1 MKATRSLDN
10 PKVAFVFSGQG
21 AQWNSMGKE
30 LCQYEVFQE
39 CLSRADQYLSSIGA
53 DWSVLEELFSRDENR
68 SRINESEYSQ
78 PLCTILQVALVD
90 LITDWGVKP
99 DSVVGHSSGEIA
111 AAYAAGAIT
120 QQDAWRIA
128 YHRGRLCS
136 SMRSQE
142 PSLKGGM
149 VAVGLSPEEA
159 EVHLAKLT
167 SGTAVVACINGPKQ
181 ITISGDVE
189 ALDQLEGEL
198 THASVAFK
206 RLQVDQAYHS
216 PQMKRIEGDYLDSI
230 KDLTNQQRVAGKVKF
245 FSTVRGTELRDLK
258 ILSSPAYWV
267 QNLTSPVQFSY
278 AIDALLQSPSSTR
291 PSTFLEIGPH
301 PVLQTYLNQA
311 SALLNSQDPP
321 LHASLLRRHTPAK
334 TTALA
339 AAAALWSRG
348 IAVDLPKI
356 SQTTTTGARLL
367 ADLPPYPWNHAR
379 TYWHESRASR
389 AYRFRAHPRLDLL
402 GAPTPDSSAVDRR
415 WRNIV
420 RAAELPW
427 ARDHRVQGS
436 VLYPAAGMVAMVIEA
451 GRQVAGDQGRA
462 ADVVGY
468 EISGVRIERA
478 MVVPEGRGAGGLET
492 VARLV
497 PADGEDSWAFTI
509 ASRSG
514 DEAWRVNC
522 SGALAVRFREGD
534 VRALAEWPALSERYR
549 RADEAVAAA
558 DALAPSHLYEKCE
571 KAGLQYGRTFRNIT
585 HIRASGN
592 VATASVCVPDTAA
605 VMPERFEFPHLI
617 HPAALDALFQ
627 TVVLSAEDA
636 MVPTSIGYLFVAA
649 DLPSGAGAEFRG
661 FCQTERSGLRSTRGD
676 IVMTDAERSG
686 PKIVLQDVGFTSLEA
701 AGAGDGA
708 AQDVAKMRAKIC
720 SEYLW
725 KQDVDLLTRGQLQ
738 NVLQDLTTSDEQLV
752 AWIDLF
758 GHSNPE
764 SSILEI
770 SNGGTEITKKVLE
783 RLGDPKEATPR
794 FTRFTWTSSD
804 LDCFDRAKEEL
815 KPWEP
820 YVSFDK
826 LDVESELMEQGF
838 KSGMFDLVLVEQGLL
853 RGDDQ
858 EKLRKL
864 LRVGGKTVIYE
875 NPRVVARDG
884 KDDAATDAECTDSGA
899 NLEKKRKV
907 VVNGN
912 GHGFD
917 NKRLKGELAPVLGI
931 FRSARSENSG
941 LALHTLDLSTESEDR
956 IEDTAGVIHRTFT
969 AIFGSRTKTEEYEL
983 AERDGVIHV
992 PRIVELK
999 TMNAALLQKCGRA
1012 PPVPA
1017 RLGSGAS
1024 LELVVG
1030 QPGNLESLHF
1040 VQTEALAALLP
1051 EEVEV
1056 EVKANDVA
1064 FQDAVTAMG
1073 QSSCET
1079 LGFGFA
1085 GVVKS
1090 VGDSVGT
1097 VKPGDRVAG
1106 LCPGSFKTVVRIGQH
1121 LVQQIPDAVSF
1132 AAAASLPV
1140 DFATAQYALGTVARL
1155 ADGES
1160 ILIHDT
1166 TSGLGLAVLQLA
1178 RQTGIEIFAAVG
1190 SAAERKLLEETY
1202 GISGD
1207 HIFDKQLARLTAEL
1221 KRVTKN
1227 RGVDVVISSADSN
1240 EQAQLLSCVADFG
1253 RFVHVERAR
1262 RVQNTP
1268 VLLDF
1273 ASRSI
1278 TFSSVNLERLYARNP
1293 SVCAKALNDGLAL
1306 LRAGT
1311 LVPPLLTSFS
1321 FSELEPAFSAAF
1333 KDSSGSRNPSKTV
1346 LIANE
1351 DDVVPVLPQDEHV
1364 LKMNPEACYIIVGGF
1379 GGVGKSIA
1387 GYLVKNGARYLAII
1401 SRSGAAS
1408 PEDRSFME
1416 ELKCKGANVRA
1427 YASDISQMDSLKTT
1441 LDRIE
1446 VEMPPIKGIINSA
1459 MALKDILFESM
1470 THDDYQHTTAPKIQG
1485 SWNLHALLPASLD
1498 FFIMLSSVAGV
1509 AGTRGQAA
1517 YNSGNAFQVALCQ
1530 HRRARGLAAVAL
1542 DLTIT
1547 VGVGY
1552 VADKDELMQTLKNL
1566 GVLTIS
1572 EAELHALVAAAVAG
1586 PAPPEV
1592 MVGISTGGLLQYNR
1606 IDEPMWS
1613 HDNRFAYIRALD
1625 VVPAPDAGA
1634 ALLAAAPSL
1643 RVALP
1648 AVADLAEAAELVA
1661 EALVAKLAAALGMEV
1676 GDLDRGK
1683 PVSAYGVDSLVAVE
1697 VRNWV
1702 WREMRASVSVFELL
1716 SETPVGELAGEI
1728 AGRSGLVPEELREKG
1743 E

>member
-1 MKATRSLDN
+1 MTAEEAVSTDPQQRLLLEVAYESIENAGIPISQIAGTNTSCYVGAFMKDYQHISSHDPDDLPGYASTGHSSALLANRISWFFDLRGSSVTIDTGCSGSTVAFHMACESLRTGEAEIAIAGGVGAILSPDPMFSMVAFNFLSPDGRCHSFDARANGYARGEGFAALVLKPLAAALRAGDAVRAVVRGSAVNQDGRTPGITLPSSAAQRALIATAYRRARLDTAQTAFCEAHGTGTVAGDGAELRALAAGLVEVYREYLDEKSEIPDMDGGELLRDLSYTLINRRSVFSWRTAAVASSMDELRERLRTGSMKATRSLDN
-10 PKVAFVFSGQG
+10 PKVAFVFSGQ
-21 AQWNSMGKE
+21 
-30 LCQYEVFQE
+30 
-39 CLSRADQYLSSIGA
+39 
-53 DWSVLEELFSRDENR
+53 
-68 SRINESEYSQ
+68 
-78 PLCTILQVALVD
+78 
-90 LITDWGVKP
+90 
-99 DSVVGHSSGEIA
+99 
-111 AAYAAGAIT
+111 
-120 QQDAWRIA
+120 
-128 YHRGRLCS
+128 
-136 SMRSQE
+136 
-142 PSLKGGM
+142 
-149 VAVGLSPEEA
+149 
-159 EVHLAKLT
+159 
-167 SGTAVVACINGPKQ
+167 
-181 ITISGDVE
+181 
-189 ALDQLEGEL
+189 
-198 THASVAFK
+198 VAFK

-278 AIDALLQSPSSTR
+278 AIDALLLSPSSTR

-321 LHASLLRRHTPAK
+321 LHASLLHRHTPAK

-356 SQTTTTGARLL
+356 SQTTTTTGARLL

-497 PADGEDSWAFTI
+497 PADGGEEGGWAFTI

-522 SGALAVRFREGD
+522 SGALVVRFREGD
-534 VRALAEWPALSERYR
+534 VRALAEWPALRERYR

-605 VMPERFEFPHLI
+605 VMLERFEFPHLV

-725 KQDVDLLTRGQLQ
+725 KPDVDLLTRGQLQ

-783 RLGDPKEATPR
+783 KLGDPKEATPR

-804 LDCFDRAKEEL
+804 LGCFDGAKEEL
-815 KPWEP
+815 KRWEP
-820 YVSFDK
+820 YVSFEK

-838 KSGMFDLVLVEQGLL
+838 KSGMFDLILIERDLL

-858 EKLRKL
+858 EKLRQL
-864 LRVGGKTVIYE
+864 LRVGGKAVIYE
-875 NPRVVARDG
+875 NLRGVARDG
-884 KDDAATDAECTDSGA
+884 KDDAATDADCVASGA
-899 NLEKKRKV
+899 NLGEKRKV

-1073 QSSCET
+1073 QSS
-1079 LGFGFA
+1079 
-1085 GVVKS
+1085 S
-1090 VGDSVGT
+1090 
-1097 VKPGDRVAG
+1097 
-1106 LCPGSFKTVVRIGQH
+1106 
-1121 LVQQIPDAVSF
+1121 
-1132 AAAASLPV
+1132 
-1140 DFATAQYALGTVARL
+1140 
-1155 ADGES
+1155 
-1160 ILIHDT
+1160 
-1166 TSGLGLAVLQLA
+1166 
-1178 RQTGIEIFAAVG
+1178 
-1190 SAAERKLLEETY
+1190 ERKLLEETY

-1253 RFVHVERAR
+1253 
-1262 RVQNTP
+1262 
-1268 VLLDF
+1268 
-1273 ASRSI
+1273 
-1278 TFSSVNLERLYARNP
+1278 
-1293 SVCAKALNDGLAL
+1293 
-1306 LRAGT
+1306 
-1311 LVPPLLTSFS
+1311 SFS

-1446 VEMPPIKGIINSA
+1446 VEMPPIKGVINSA

-1485 SWNLHALLPASLD
+1485 SWNLHALLPATLD

-1572 EAELHALVAAAVAG
+1572 EAELHALVATAVAG
-1586 PAPPEV
+1586 RAPPEV

-1702 WREMRASVSVFELL
+1702 WREMMASVSVFELL